1 MSDQHRHQLEIKGY
15 NELLAEHC
23 ELVDRMAEVE
33 EMLIAM
39 RIPELVREL
48 EALGCTVT
56 LRIEQTPTADRE
68 FVANLGG
75 GWQIVRTPDA
85 ETPTEPLTQ

>member
-23 ELVDRMAEVE
+23 ELVDRVAAIEQ
-33 EMLIAM
+33 MLADL

-48 EALGCTVT
+48 EALGCTVV
-56 LRIEQTPTADRE
+56 LRIEPTPTADLE
-68 FVANLGG
+68 FVADLGG
-75 GWQIVRTPDA
+75 GWQIVRTPSS
-85 ETPTEPLTQ
+85 Q